1 MANISKR
8 LTGGIAVSAAIAGLA
23 AYLIVPK
30 NEFSIMD
37 GCGSGEDINYSII
50 NSDVISEEMPIEYS
64 LAGQKWK
71 GWKFRTSGEGSAD
84 IVVCRY
90 SGDGIKS
97 TEIYTV
103 KVDKSLHICDY
114 RVKSADDLGVMLP

>member
-8 LTGGIAVSAAIAGLA
+8 LTGGIAVSTAIAGLA
-23 AYLIVPK
+23 AYLVVPK

-37 GCGSGEDINYSII
+37 GCRSGEDINYSII

-71 GWKFRTSGEGSAD
+71 GWKFKTSGEGSAD

-90 SGDGIKS
+90 SGEGIKS

-103 KVDKSLHICDY
+103 KVDKSLHISDY
-114 RVKSADDLGVMLP
+114 RVKSANASDIMIP

>member
-1 MANISKR
+1 MANISMR
-8 LTGGIAVSAAIAGLA
+8 LAAGLAVSAMIAGLA
-23 AYLIVPK
+23 AYLAVLK

-37 GCGSGEDINYSII
+37 DCGSGEDINYSIK
-50 NSDVISEEMPIEYS
+50 NSDVISEEKSIEYS
-64 LAGQKWK
+64 FAGQKWK
-71 GWKFRTSGEGSAD
+71 GWQFRTAGEGSTD

-103 KVDKSLHICDY
+103 KVDKSLHISDY
-114 RVKSADDLGVMLP
+114 RIKSADGMDVMLP

>member
-8 LTGGIAVSAAIAGLA
+8 LTGEIAVSAAIAALA
-23 AYLIVPK
+23 AYLVIPK

-37 GCGSGEDINYSII
+37 DCGSGEDINYSII

-90 SGDGIKS
+90 SGSGIKS

-114 RVKSADDLGVMLP
+114 RVKSANGSDIMMP